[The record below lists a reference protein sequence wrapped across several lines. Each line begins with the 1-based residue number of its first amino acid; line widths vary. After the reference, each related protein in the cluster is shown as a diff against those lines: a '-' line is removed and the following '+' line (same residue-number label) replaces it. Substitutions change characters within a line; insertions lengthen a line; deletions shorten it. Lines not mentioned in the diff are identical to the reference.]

1 MFTTNESTLDRGIRL
16 AAGLILLALVFMTLT
31 GIWQIVAAVAGLI
44 LLATGAI
51 GFCPLYALF
60 GITTCPRQPAARR

>member
-1 MFTTNESTLDRGIRL
+1 MFTANESTLDRGIRL
-16 AAGLILLALVFMTLT
+16 VAGLILLTLVFTTLT

-51 GFCPLYALF
+51 GFCPLYELF